1 MPKISLPSV
10 TSPLPPDMR
19 AFVQRVREAF
29 SAIGSAAI
37 TRDEL
42 EGANLIS
49 VTSSGQ
55 VVPGSAIGEGEVVI
69 DYTPPPAPTNLSAYG
84 AVTTI
89 ILEWDEPLYS
99 NHAFT
104 EVWRSTSDNLGT
116 AVKVGS
122 TDSFLYADPLG
133 DSGITYYYWVRFVSS
148 ADVVGPYNGVAGTL
162 AETGKAG
169 PNNIAELAV
178 GTAHL
183 ANLSVVEGKIA
194 DLAVT
199 NAKFGGY
206 LQSNNYVPGTSGWHI
221 NKDGTIEISSA
232 TVRNGVWAGSI
243 SSTAGVTV
251 GVGGN
256 IKGGA
261 TAFGTGTGF
270 WMGYDSGA
278 YKFRIGTPG
287 SSRAEW
293 NGSAFNIYDSSGNL
307 TISSGVVDYSKV
319 SGAPT
324 SLSNINPSEGSK
336 LSGIAAGATVGA
348 TWGSNISG
356 QPTDSQIFNAGK
368 NLCPNPDLEGNLGD
382 TVNAPGWT
390 QSYIGVPLYRLRY
403 VTDDSIGPPWNKK
416 QPVFYANCDSADDVV
431 RWQSDLIDVN
441 ESTDYC
447 LSCWARKYSGTPT
460 VYLRLIAYA
469 ADGVTI
475 LGYPHALAGF
485 TGLTSNWEQYYG
497 VIGPS
502 GIAFPAGTRKVRV
515 EWYGAYL
522 QVAASFATRFCLNEG
537 KVPNKALLP
546 PNLVGQHNPVTPAN
560 ISTYIANAAIGNAQI
575 GGDIYSSNWNY
586 AGGSGWLLDRGGNF
600 YGNNIYARG
609 DIQAS
614 SLQAGVAMV
623 GTANIWD
630 ANITRLKVAGE
641 QITVPRAA
649 YTGGGILISGGWTT
663 IQTTPWMDAG
673 GGSVVVIG
681 KGILTGDSGQIRIL
695 APSGAVLDETPSIA
709 IPRDGAGSMGSMP
722 FICTGVSNQ
731 SGVYTLQAAGYYATG
746 RMIVAIG
753 CAR

>member
-29 SAIGSAAI
+29 MAIGSAAI

-55 VVPGSAIGEGEVVI
+55 VVPGSAIGESGVVI

-89 ILEWDEPLYS
+89 ILEWDEPLYA

-148 ADVVGPYNGVAGTL
+148 ADVVGPYNGVAGTS

-232 TVRNGVWAGSI
+232 TVRGGVWAGSI

-293 NGSAFNIYDSSGNL
+293 NGSAFNIYDGAGNL
-307 TISSGVVDYSKV
+307 TISSGVVDWEKV
-319 SGAPT
+319 GGANKPA
-324 SLSNINPSEGSK
+324 NN
-336 LSGIAAGATVGA
+336 ATVGA
-348 TWGSNISG
+348 DSSNLRVGVAGNLVFNGHYADGLAGTVVGWRSGGNQHTLGLNLGGAGQYQVAGEGTAYITQPGANASGVVFDANIWNGVSGQWFAITPGAKYEVYAYLSTFRCVGRISLLFHDAAGTQLLEVIGNEVNGPSSNINSIANMTLSRAVGTAPANATKAYIIIRGINNGQNDPYVFFSRVYLGFAGSG
-356 QPTDSQIFNAGK
+356 QTEVTPWSAGRGISQI
-368 NLCPNPDLEGNLGD
+368 
-382 TVNAPGWT
+382 
-390 QSYIGVPLYRLRY
+390 
-403 VTDDSIGPPWNKK
+403 
-416 QPVFYANCDSADDVV
+416 
-431 RWQSDLIDVN
+431 
-441 ESTDYC
+441 
-447 LSCWARKYSGTPT
+447 
-460 VYLRLIAYA
+460 
-469 ADGVTI
+469 
-475 LGYPHALAGF
+475 
-485 TGLTSNWEQYYG
+485 TSSN
-497 VIGPS
+497 V
-502 GIAFPAGTRKVRV
+502 
-515 EWYGAYL
+515 
-522 QVAASFATRFCLNEG
+522 
-537 KVPNKALLP
+537 
-546 PNLVGQHNPVTPAN
+546 
-560 ISTYIANAAIGNAQI
+560 STYIANAAIGNAQI
-575 GGDIYSSNWNY
+575 AYAAIQRAQIMDGEITTAKIGALQVTQANIQDLSVGGEKITHPTTGYFSVTTGSPEVTIYTGLSRRALVTLVTGALAYPGCFVIANEAGYFKIRLNTTWYSSTSGNY
-586 AGGSGWLLDRGGNF
+586 
-600 YGNNIYARG
+600 
-609 DIQAS
+609 
-614 SLQAGVAMV
+614 
-623 GTANIWD
+623 
-630 ANITRLKVAGE
+630 
-641 QITVPRAA
+641 
-649 YTGGGILISGGWTT
+649 
-663 IQTTPWMDAG
+663 
-673 GGSVVVIG
+673 
-681 KGILTGDSGQIRIL
+681 
-695 APSGAVLDETPSIA
+695 
-709 IPRDGAGSMGSMP
+709 
-722 FICTGVSNQ
+722 
-731 SGVYTLQAAGYYATG
+731 VYL
-746 RMIVAIG
+746 
-753 CAR
+753 